1 MNSKHIAIALS
12 LTAVA
17 LVTGAAYVNRS
28 PSELPIPTV
37 PAPTASVPPT
47 EPKAV
52 RMETLTPANVK
63 PAPSSV
69 SRFTWQQVE
78 SGDYKLYIANLRKVG
93 CPEQT
98 IRDII
103 VADVNKLY
111 APREEPLKAKKSVPQ
126 MPGQTTPP
134 ADETEN
140 RRKLREVQSEKR
152 VVLKELL
159 DIDVP
164 VDLMASTASRDY
176 TAHELALKLLPAE
189 KRDAVQALQEDYWQ
203 QSDALKAKYENKKS
217 PEFVEEHRKLNE
229 SHRQELAKVLTSQEL
244 ENYDMRT
251 SSTSSKLGQQLLT
264 FSPTEEEFRK
274 VFRLTRDSEEKP
286 EKVTVQEN
294 TPEAR
299 AAAAKAQADAR
310 AELDNQIK
318 TALGDARFAEYQR
331 SLDSSYQNLS
341 RVGQRYGLS
350 SDAIIKAYEMEKA
363 FRSEPVAFPQPGF
376 EVDRSA
382 AQNQFNEQMK
392 VALGEKAA
400 RAYRQLRGGNRVV
413 DSEP

>member
-1 MNSKHIAIALS
+1 MNSKHLATALS
-12 LTAVA
+12 LTAVVLITA
-17 LVTGAAYVNRS
+17 AAYVNRS
-28 PSELPIPTV
+28 PSELPVPAV
-37 PAPTASVPPT
+37 PAPAASVIPA
-47 EPKAV
+47 ESRNVK
-52 RMETLTPANVK
+52 MEALIPANVI
-63 PAPSSV
+63 PATNSGSK
-69 SRFTWQQVE
+69 FTWQQVE

-126 MPGQTTPP
+126 IPGQATPP
-134 ADETEN
+134 VDETEN
-140 RRKLREVQSEKR
+140 RRKLREVQTEKR

-189 KRDAVQALQEDYWQ
+189 KRDAVQTLQEEYWQ
-203 QSDALKAKYENKKS
+203 QSDALKAKHENKKT
-217 PEFVEEHRKLNE
+217 PEFVEEYRKLNE
-229 SHRQELAKVLTSQEL
+229 SHREELAKVLTSQEL
-244 ENYDMRT
+244 ENYDIRT

-274 VFRLTRDSEEKP
+274 VFRLTRESEDKA
-286 EKVTVQEN
+286 EKVMVQEN

-299 AAAAKAQADAR
+299 AAAAKAQADDK

-318 TALGDARFAEYQR
+318 TALGDTRFAEYQR
-331 SLDSSYQNLS
+331 SLDSAYQNLS

-350 SDAIIKAYEMEKA
+350 SEAVLKAYEMEKA

-392 VALGEKAA
+392 AALGEKAA
-400 RAYRQLRGGNRVV
+400 RAYRQLRGGNRVA
-413 DSEP
+413 DPDP